1 MSDARRKRHA
11 GSAKSRIENGTALH
25 RSQAGSQM
33 INHRGRNTNANAGNV
48 SRTALFLDSFEA
60 AI

>member
-11 GSAKSRIENGTALH
+11 GSAKSRIENGTAH

-33 INHRGRNTNANAGNV
+33 LNHRGRNTNANAGNV
-48 SRTALFLDSFEA
+48 SHTAVFLDSF
-60 AI
+60 